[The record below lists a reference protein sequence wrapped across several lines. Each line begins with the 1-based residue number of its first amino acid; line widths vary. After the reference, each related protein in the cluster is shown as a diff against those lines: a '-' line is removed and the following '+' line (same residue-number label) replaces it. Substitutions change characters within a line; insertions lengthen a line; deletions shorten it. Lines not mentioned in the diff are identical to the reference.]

1 MTAAILDVHDG
12 WAELI
17 LNRPERKNAIEGALA
32 EAMREAL
39 GRLAQDDAVRA
50 VVLRGAGGAFCSG
63 LDLKAFGEEPAPAW
77 KAGFPALWDE
87 VHTRLLGSRKVWV
100 VALER
105 YAINGGAALALA
117 GDLLVCGTG
126 AFLQVGEIAIGM
138 AAPRNAAWLALRH
151 SEAVA
156 ARVCLMGD
164 RLPAAELLRL
174 GIATEVVEDE
184 AVVARACAIARSI
197 AAFPAGSVQAIK
209 SGMRAATLQMPPDQ
223 WMKAC
228 AQADPLGRQGAI
240 ANLPARGQ

>member
-1 MTAAILDVHDG
+1 MTAVILDIHDG

-17 LNRPERKNAIEGALA
+17 LNRPERKNAIEGTLAHSLHAALQ
-32 EAMREAL
+32 
-39 GRLAQDDAVRA
+39 RLEQEPEVRA

-63 LDLKAFGEEPAPAW
+63 LDVKAFGEEPAPSW
-77 KAGFPALWDE
+77 KAEFPALWE
-87 VHTRLLGSRKVWV
+87 AVHNQLLGSRKVWI

-117 GDLLVCGTG
+117 GDLLVCGSK

-164 RLPAAELLRL
+164 RLGAAELLRL
-174 GIATEVVEDE
+174 GLATEVVEDE
-184 AVVARACAIARSI
+184 DVVARAQAVAQRI
-197 AAFPAGSVQAIK
+197 AAFPAHSVQAIK
-209 SGMRAATLQMPPDQ
+209 TGMRAATLQMPPDQ
-223 WMKAC
+223 WMQAC
-228 AQADPLGRQGAI
+228 AQADPLSQNGAI
-240 ANLPARGQ
+240 HNIPSSKP